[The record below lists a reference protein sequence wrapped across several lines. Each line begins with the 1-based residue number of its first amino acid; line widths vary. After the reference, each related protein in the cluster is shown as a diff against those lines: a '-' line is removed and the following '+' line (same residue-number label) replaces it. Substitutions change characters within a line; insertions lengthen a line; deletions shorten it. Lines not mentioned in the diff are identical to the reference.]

1 MILLNHSSSSRR
13 RARRVLL
20 LTAALVAPGCQ
31 LAFGTYSG
39 NVSQDTGGAGGAGG
53 AATGGM
59 ATYGGASAGGDTT
72 GAGGA
77 AGSGGCDTA
86 TGNCPKCS
94 TSDHSRCGDT
104 TDAGTPLLACEHAT
118 VGFITSDICISP
130 KFCVPGVNHCVI
142 CVANAV
148 YCQFNDAGTL
158 SDQGKVCNDDQTGW
172 NYPTCQNGGCVVS
185 QDGSFDRCD
194 LCQNGDTACSGSK
207 LLTCENGN
215 WQTHTCGSL
224 GCQTAVLGVNP
235 ARCFN

>member
-1 MILLNHSSSSRR
+1 MILLNYSSSSRR
-13 RARRVLL
+13 RARRILL
-20 LTAALVAPGCQ
+20 LTAAFVAPGCQ

-39 NVSQDTGGAGGAGG
+39 NVSQDTGGAGG

-94 TSDHSRCGDT
+94 TSDPSRCGDT
-104 TDAGTPLLACEHAT
+104 TDAGTPLLACEHAA

-172 NYPTCQNGGCVVS
+172 NYPTCQNGGCVVG
-185 QDGSFDRCD
+185 QNGSPDRCD
-194 LCQNGDTACSGSK
+194 LCNDGDTVCIPAAYVVR
-207 LLTCENGN
+207 TCVEGQ
-215 WQTHTCGSL
+215 WQTESCGSL
-224 GCQTAVLGVNP
+224 GCQPASGQNP
-235 ARCFN
+235 AVCIK